1 MNIRYLNEKKA
12 ASEELKKKIL
22 MIIAMILGDFNLFG
36 VVYFIIFKTGWAIV
50 MFSIFLAMDAFIFWL
65 GVKAGR
71 RVEMARRY
79 ETIFGSDED
88 GFVTVGEI
96 SSLLQQ
102 PGNKILAELKLLFRK
117 KFFLNCNLE
126 TKGQPMVYIYNAQP
140 DQNINDGV
148 GFVVCTCGNC
158 GTQNRIRAG
167 AMSRCYA
174 CQAPLQGT
182 VNPVNRG

>member
-12 ASEELKKKIL
+12 AAEETLKKTL
-22 MIIAMILGDFNLFG
+22 MILGMILGDFNLFG
-36 VVYFIIFKTGWAIV
+36 VVYFIIFKSIGMII
-50 MFSIFLAMDAFIFWL
+50 FFLIFLAIDAFIFWL

-79 ETIFGSDED
+79 ETIFGSDEN

-102 PGNKILAELKLLFRK
+102 PGDKILAELRTLFRK
-117 KFFLNCNLE
+117 GFFLNCNLD
-126 TKGQPMVYIYNAQP
+126 TKGQPMVYIYNAQL
-140 DQNINDGV
+140 DQSMNDGV
-148 GFVVCTCGNC
+148 GFVVCKCSNC
-158 GTQNRIRAG
+158 GSMNRIRAG
-167 AMSRCYA
+167 VMGKCYA